1 MTFSLKLV
9 VTIKEDLHFRRVMG
23 GEESVHR
30 MGSYL
35 HWNAL
40 TITLTL
46 FISLASIDFLKD
58 SNDWG
63 QIYIL
68 IFLIIVA
75 LALLITSTNYFIE
88 GAKGLARRAGIA
100 EVVIGLTIVSIGT
113 SLPEIL
119 FTTTSAIK
127 STADPNLAN
136 LAIGNIYGSVLVQ
149 ITLVLGIV
157 VFLRPLEIRP
167 AWLRR
172 DGVLMLLSI
181 LTLTALLWEGGGL
194 SRIEGAILCLIY
206 IVYIMWLLNDRESIK
221 EDELELDSV
230 SSSSAISWSGTAYF
244 FMLLIGLT
252 MAIYAANE
260 FVSNATDIAY
270 KLDVPHS
277 IVGATITGLGTSL
290 PELTVAMVAA
300 RKSQGVAIGTL
311 IGSNITDPLLSIGIA
326 AMANPISMT
335 SAATPLLANLI
346 IPATLLGVFICLVMM
361 WSGYKFSRYE
371 GLILMAFY
379 LIYIILIELHRQ
391 GYITL

>member
-1 MTFSLKLV
+1 M
-9 VTIKEDLHFRRVMG
+9 D
-23 GEESVHR
+23 GEEGVQR
-30 MGSYL
+30 MGSFL

-46 FISLASIDFLKD
+46 FISLASIDFLKE
-58 SNDWG
+58 SNDWE
-63 QIYIL
+63 QIYIM
-68 IFLIIVA
+68 IFLIIIA

-88 GAKGLARRAGIA
+88 GAKGLARTAGIA

-127 STADPNLAN
+127 STADPNLAD
-136 LAIGNIYGSVLVQ
+136 LAIGNIYGSILVQ

-157 VFLRPLEIRP
+157 VLFKPLEIRP

-172 DGVLMLLSI
+172 DGLLMFLSL

-206 IVYIMWLLNDRESIK
+206 VVYIMWLLNDREDIK
-221 EDELELDSV
+221 EDELKLDTANP
-230 SSSSAISWSGTAYF
+230 SSNLSWSGTAYF
-244 FMLLIGLT
+244 IMLVIGLT
-252 MAIYAANE
+252 MAVYAANE
-260 FVSNATDIAY
+260 LVSNATDVAY
-270 KLDVPHS
+270 KLEVPHA
-277 IVGATITGLGTSL
+277 IVGATVTGLGTSL

-326 AMANPISMT
+326 AMANPFSMT
-335 SAATPLLANLI
+335 TAATPLLANLI
-346 IPATLLGVFICLVMM
+346 IPATLLGVFICLLMM
-361 WSGYKFSRYE
+361 WSGYKFSRFE
-371 GLILMAFY
+371 GIILIAFY
-379 LIYIILIELHRQ
+379 LIYIVLIELHRQ
-391 GYITL
+391 GFITL

>member
-1 MTFSLKLV
+1 M
-9 VTIKEDLHFRRVMG
+9 D
-23 GEESVHR
+23 GEEGVQR
-30 MGSYL
+30 MGSFL

-46 FISLASIDFLKD
+46 FISLASIDFLKE
-58 SNDWG
+58 SNDWE
-63 QIYIL
+63 QIYIM
-68 IFLIIVA
+68 IFLIIIA

-88 GAKGLARRAGIA
+88 GAKGLARTAGIA

-127 STADPNLAN
+127 STADPNLAD

-157 VFLRPLEIRP
+157 VLFKPLEIRP

-172 DGVLMLLSI
+172 DGLLMFLSL

-206 IVYIMWLLNDRESIK
+206 VVYIMWLLNDREDIK
-221 EDELELDSV
+221 EDELKLDTANP
-230 SSSSAISWSGTAYF
+230 SSNLSWSGTAYF
-244 FMLLIGLT
+244 IMLVIGLT
-252 MAIYAANE
+252 MAVYAANE
-260 FVSNATDIAY
+260 LVSNATDVAY
-270 KLDVPHS
+270 KLDVPHA
-277 IVGATITGLGTSL
+277 IVGATVTGLGTSL

-326 AMANPISMT
+326 AMANPFSMT
-335 SAATPLLANLI
+335 TAATPLLANLI
-346 IPATLLGVFICLVMM
+346 IPATLLGVFICLLMM
-361 WSGYKFSRYE
+361 WSGYKFSRFE
-371 GLILMAFY
+371 GIILIAFY
-379 LIYIILIELHRQ
+379 LIYIVLIELHRQ
-391 GYITL
+391 GFITL

>member
-1 MTFSLKLV
+1 M
-9 VTIKEDLHFRRVMG
+9 D
-23 GEESVHR
+23 GEKGVQR
-30 MGSYL
+30 MGSFL

-46 FISLASIDFLKD
+46 FISLASIDFLRD
-58 SNDWG
+58 SNEWE
-63 QIYIL
+63 QIYIM
-68 IFLIIVA
+68 IFLIIIA

-88 GAKGLARRAGIA
+88 GAKGLARTAGIA

-127 STADPNLAN
+127 STADPNLAD

-157 VFLRPLEIRP
+157 VLFKPLEIRP

-172 DGVLMLLSI
+172 DGLLMFLSI

-206 IVYIMWLLNDRESIK
+206 VVYIMWLLNDREDIK
-221 EDELELDSV
+221 EDELKLDTANP
-230 SSSSAISWSGTAYF
+230 SSNLSWSGTAYF
-244 FMLLIGLT
+244 IMLVIGLT
-252 MAIYAANE
+252 MAVYAANE
-260 FVSNATDIAY
+260 LVSNATDVAY
-270 KLDVPHS
+270 KLDVPHA
-277 IVGATITGLGTSL
+277 IVGATVTGLGTSL

-335 SAATPLLANLI
+335 SGATPLLANLI
-346 IPATLLGVFICLVMM
+346 IPATLLGVFICLAMM
-361 WSGYKFSRYE
+361 WSGYKFSRFE
-371 GLILMAFY
+371 GIILIAFY
-379 LIYIILIELHRQ
+379 LIYIALIELHRQ
-391 GYITL
+391 GFITL